1 MATKDTRA
9 ITKAI
14 TGKAGYIGTLKG
26 RSNCGSFFLNRNKAI
41 IDTIYKVN
49 APNTEMVIISAVF
62 PVSKAII
69 PIAIFTS
76 NAFDGVRKPEWI
88 FPRKAGAD
96 LTLPNSKLDLPAA
109 RMMP

>member
-1 MATKDTRA
+1 MAANETIA

-26 RSNCGSFFLNRNKAI
+26 LSNCGSFFLNRNNAI

-49 APNTEMVIISAVF
+49 APKTEIVMISAVF

-76 NAFDGVRKPEWI
+76 NAFDGVRNRRCI
-88 FPRKAGAD
+88 FPKNAGANF
-96 LTLPNSKLDLPAA
+96 TLPNSKLDLPAA